1 MITQFRGKKLFK
13 KLQNQVSSVSPLC
26 GEELPEVTQSS
37 ARLAPTSYPRWIIA
51 PLRTS
56 PTPPTER
63 GCLSFRS
70 PSSSAQSLGGG
81 TAHKQTRPVNNMKDH
96 RETRLR
102 SFLESTAEVGPPPLF
117 GLFELSAEE
126 RLFKLSF
133 PRVTLLVQSGGT
145 LHINRLC

>member
-1 MITQFRGKKLFK
+1 MITQFRGKKLFER
-13 KLQNQVSSVSPLC
+13 LQSKPSFERFATLW
-26 GEELPEVTQSS
+26 PEVTQSS

-102 SFLESTAEVGPPPLF
+102 SFLESTAEVGQPLYR
-117 GLFELSAEE
+117 LQLSAEE

-133 PRVTLLVQSGGT
+133 PRVTLLVQSGET
-145 LHINRLC
+145 LPINRLC

>member
-1 MITQFRGKKLFK
+1 MKSSKV
-13 KLQNQVSSVSPLC
+13 NQVSSISPLC
-26 GEELPEVTQSS
+26 GLKLHNL
-37 ARLAPTSYPRWIIA
+37 RLDYPPTSYPRWIIA
-51 PLRTS
+51 PFRTS

-102 SFLESTAEVGPPPLF
+102 SFLESTAEVGQPLYR
-117 GLFELSAEE
+117 LQLSAEE

-133 PRVTLLVQSGGT
+133 PRVTLLVQSGET
-145 LHINRLC
+145 LPINRLC